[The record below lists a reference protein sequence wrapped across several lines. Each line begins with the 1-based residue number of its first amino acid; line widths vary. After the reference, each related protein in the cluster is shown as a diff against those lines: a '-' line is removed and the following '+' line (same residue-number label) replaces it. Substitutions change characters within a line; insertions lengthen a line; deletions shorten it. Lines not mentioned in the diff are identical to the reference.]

1 MVMNMKEPEK
11 INAEEEDFEST
22 NIDDLCDELD
32 SLSF

>member
-1 MVMNMKEPEK
+1 MKEPEK
-11 INAEEEDFEST
+11 VNAEEEDFEST

>member
-1 MVMNMKEPEK
+1 MNMKEPEK
-11 INAEEEDFEST
+11 VNAEEEDFEST

>member
-11 INAEEEDFEST
+11 VNAEEEDFEST